1 MASGNHRTVG
11 IDMRTYNKLRKLC
24 EDEHRNIRQQ
34 IGMLVSE
41 AYKEKHGDSIG
52 SLGIGSV
59 GQKNTV

>member
-1 MASGNHRTVG
+1 MFLFVG
-11 IDMRTYNKLRKLC
+11 GSCGK
-24 EDEHRNIRQQ
+24 HRNVRQQ

-41 AYKEKHGDSIG
+41 AYKEKYGDQYG

>member
-1 MASGNHRTVG
+1 MASGNHKSVG
-11 IDMRTYNKLRKLC
+11 IDLKTYNKLKKLC
-24 EDEHRNIRQQ
+24 EDEHRNVRQQ

-41 AYKEKHGDSIG
+41 AYKEKYGDQYG